1 MKGLLF
7 AIAVAA
13 LLATP
18 QSPATGTVK
27 GRVRLSGVPPGNPI
41 IRMGVDPRCAAI
53 SRGKRIVQ
61 ETVVTTE
68 DGGLANV
75 FVHLNGS
82 FPQSPP
88 PSGVVSIDQRSCIF
102 VPRVI
107 GARVGQTIEFRN
119 SDNTLHDIHSFSTK
133 GSVFNVGQPIAGMVY
148 RIQFTTPE
156 VMVHIKCDVHRW
168 MNTYIGVVDHP
179 YFTVTSGD
187 GTFTIGR
194 VPPGVYTI
202 QAWHEQYGPVTQNII
217 VNAGDN
223 PIADFTYTG
232 LEKPGR

>member
-18 QSPATGTVK
+18 QTPATATVK

-53 SRGKRIVQ
+53 NRGKRIVQ
-61 ETVVTTE
+61 ETVITTL

-75 FVHLNGS
+75 FVHLSGS
-82 FPQSPP
+82 FQQTPP
-88 PSGVVSIDQRSCIF
+88 ASGVVSIDQRSCLF

-119 SDNTLHDIHSFSTK
+119 SDKTLHDVHSLSTK

-148 RIQFTTPE
+148 RVQFEKPE

-179 YFTVTSGD
+179 YFTVSGGD
-187 GTFTIGR
+187 GTFTIAG

-202 QAWHEQYGPVTQNII
+202 QSWHEQYGTLTQDVI
-217 VNAGDN
+217 VHAGDN
-223 PIADFTYTG
+223 PIADVTYTG